1 MKPKNLRAIPA
12 VEKVLQALGEPDIPR
27 PALVA
32 LVRRELAA
40 LRKEKRIPES
50 EAILAG
56 IRAAVERLRRGR
68 LQPLINGTGI
78 LIHTNLGRAPLG
90 PAVVEALGAIAANYN
105 NLEYDLSGGE
115 RGGRAGYLEHNLAL
129 LCGAEL
135 ATVVNNGAA
144 ALVLILRHFAA
155 GPQRDVI
162 ISRGE
167 LIQIGGGFRIPPK
180 RKRASRPLP
189 CGEAPGKATRASLGT
204 FLVSPARCGAR
215 CRGRAFRLGRVISGS
230 AGRGFLVTVASGS
243 KACGRSYR
251 ESV

>member
-90 PAVVEALGAIAANYN
+90 PAVVKALPAIP
-105 NLEYDLSGGE
+105 EQIRKSF
-115 RGGRAGYLEHNLAL
+115 
-129 LCGAEL
+129 EL
-135 ATVVNNGAA
+135 
-144 ALVLILRHFAA
+144 
-155 GPQRDVI
+155 
-162 ISRGE
+162 
-167 LIQIGGGFRIPPK
+167 RI
-180 RKRASRPLP
+180 
-189 CGEAPGKATRASLGT
+189 
-204 FLVSPARCGAR
+204 
-215 CRGRAFRLGRVISGS
+215 
-230 AGRGFLVTVASGS
+230 
-243 KACGRSYR
+243 
-251 ESV
+251 